1 MRVGSQFAQQ
11 SCPKSHFR
19 LTSRRLQSQ
28 LSAVWFGSWYSTANW
43 CRHTC
48 RFLPALQRLC
58 RRSMIAVWSVSCA
71 AVSPADNTAS
81 SVWVKKQDFNWL
93 VLYAGHRAASK
104 GFVDCREI
112 EKDIPSLF
120 PYRKSV
126 AFGFDVERW
135 WRSVW
140 FESSLLNN
148 GNGRWCCCCCC
159 RC

>member
-1 MRVGSQFAQQ
+1 
-11 SCPKSHFR
+11 
-19 LTSRRLQSQ
+19 
-28 LSAVWFGSWYSTANW
+28 
-43 CRHTC
+43 
-48 RFLPALQRLC
+48 
-58 RRSMIAVWSVSCA
+58 MIAVWSVSCA

-112 EKDIPSLF
+112 EKDIPSFF
-120 PYRKSV
+120 PYQKSV

-140 FESSLLNN
+140 FKSSLLN
-148 GNGRWCCCCCC
+148 
-159 RC
+159 